1 MWKISARHPLQLHR
15 TTAVASAAKILCF
28 ALHSAILDKKEK
40 CIYYPFSIVLVF
52 ADFKHEELSWKRLL
66 VSRRPQRWQRSCVHH
81 LGDVAPHLCCGE
93 DSLSGGP
100 APRWVPAAWLGEGL
114 HHICGFSCILVYKCY
129 KMQREKNAT
138 CSKWPFELSRWAA
151 HYHLVRKVYLYAR
164 SFLCPYL
171 FVLQGFESSP
181 KRSRGMHPFIAASVE
196 WGQLGIGRE
205 WNPRKYYTKLFAHLY
220 LDCLCNYSL
229 KKPTKPH
236 LQMEAA
242 KLFYWHFIR
251 YQKNFFCIFTR
262 GCFLKEILMKCIT
275 NIRSASAFTF
285 PVSMELFQCC

>member
-1 MWKISARHPLQLHR
+1 MGATEVTKELLSSPWGCHSSSLLWWRQPFERPR
-15 TTAVASAAKILCF
+15 TQMGPCCLGG
-28 ALHSAILDKKEK
+28 
-40 CIYYPFSIVLVF
+40 
-52 ADFKHEELSWKRLL
+52 
-66 VSRRPQRWQRSCVHH
+66 RRA
-81 LGDVAPHLCCGE
+81 APHL
-93 DSLSGGP
+93 
-100 APRWVPAAWLGEGL
+100 WLL
-114 HHICGFSCILVYKCY
+114 MHSCLQALQNAK
-129 KMQREKNAT
+129 RKNAT

-220 LDCLCNYSL
+220 LNCLCNYSL

-275 NIRSASAFTF
+275 NIRSPSAFPF